1 MTPAR
6 ANHEFDAIR
15 AQYPLLDEVQ
25 KTVKL
30 KRAGNEWV
38 GLCPLHN
45 EKTPSFSVNP
55 DKEKFFCQGCSAT
68 GDIVDFVRLL
78 HGITVTEAITHIT
91 GGKLAV
97 ISADTQRERDRLR
110 KERETEEANRKAA
123 GTRAASARWEK
134 AAAVNINHPYLVRKA
149 IAELY
154 DEFRIIRSEGSNLL
168 VPVYGTDGEIQTV
181 QTIPADSGGKKL
193 FAKDAPSVGGRFHLG
208 INMGRTIICEGFATG
223 SSLYMA
229 QSDQV
234 VVAFSADNME
244 RLAREYAASGSFVVL
259 ACDQDKGDHFHGV
272 GRELDCAVIVAKGPD
287 KGWDFNDEHCAHGV
301 GAVRR
306 QIDDGLQDFAQRKAK
321 AQTEREAE
329 EGPLDLWKRTA
340 APAFPENLLP
350 PLLARFAKTRAD
362 MIGCDPSGIAMAA
375 LGTCGTVIRDTIQLR
390 MKRHDAGW
398 RESSRLWVM
407 LVGDPS
413 RKKTPIMRAATKRVA
428 DLDAGLIAD
437 YQRDLRDWT
446 ENGQNGAPPVPH
458 RLRISDITMEA
469 AAEVCAHSPDG
480 ILAVQDELS
489 GWFGGIEKYSGGKGG
504 AKDRSFW
511 LQAFN
516 GGHYA
521 TDRIGRKA
529 AFVDN
534 LSISIVGGV
543 QPDPIRRIMSDS
555 TDDGLM
561 QRFFPIMLGDPFP
574 GKDIEMPDVAAEYD
588 QLIDR
593 LWALKP
599 PQSFLG
605 DLPLVFSDEAQVLR
619 SELELQHLDMV
630 ATMEGVNRKI
640 ASHIGKYDGL
650 FGRLCIIFH
659 CIEHVTC
666 RPDDPLPDTIEIDTA
681 KRASQFLHRF
691 LRKHALAF
699 YTNVAGLT
707 DDHEIIK
714 DVAGYILSRKE
725 EKVSLRTL
733 ARGTRA
739 MRRLTK
745 FEGHQIFEQMVA
757 YGWLEETQLRADA
770 SSWTVNPL
778 AHKLFADRAEHERD
792 RRSEAQRRV
801 KEYLED

>member
-1 MTPAR
+1 MTPDR
-6 ANHEFDAIR
+6 NNEFDAIR

-55 DKEKFFCQGCSAT
+55 EKEKFFCQGCSAS
-68 GDIVDFVRLL
+68 GDVVDFVRQL
-78 HGITVTEAITHIT
+78 HGLTVTEAIDHLT
-91 GGKLAV
+91 GGRVAV
-97 ISADTQRERDRLR
+97 IAPETQRERDRIR
-110 KERETEEANRKAA
+110 NEREAQENQRKAA
-123 GTRAASARWEK
+123 GTRQAVARWER
-134 AAAVNINHPYLVRKA
+134 AADVDLRHPYLVRKA

-154 DEFRIIRSEGSNLL
+154 DEFRLIKSEGSNLL
-168 VPVYGTDGEIQTV
+168 IPVYGQDGELQTV
-181 QTIPADSGGKKL
+181 QTIPAESGGKKL

-208 INMGRTIICEGFATG
+208 VNMGRTIICEGFATG
-223 SSLYMA
+223 SSLYSA

-244 RLAREYAASGSFVVL
+244 RLAREYASKGSFVVL
-259 ACDQDKGDHFHGV
+259 ACDQDKGDHFNEV
-272 GRELDCAVIVAKGPD
+272 GRELDCAVIVAKGPA

-301 GAVRR
+301 NAVRA
-306 QIDDGLQDFAQRKAK
+306 QIDAGLQEFATRKVR
-321 AQTEREAE
+321 AQVEKEVE
-329 EGPLDLWKRTA
+329 EGPLDLWKKTA
-340 APAFPENLLP
+340 APPFPESLLP

-375 LGTCGTVIRDTIQLR
+375 LGACATVIRDTIQIK
-390 MKRHDAGW
+390 MKKHDNGW
-398 RESSRLWVM
+398 KEEARLWVM

-413 RKKTPIMRAATKRVA
+413 RKKTPMLRAATKRIS
-428 DLDAGLIAD
+428 DLDAGLMVE
-437 YQRDLRDWT
+437 YQHKLQDWN
-446 ENGQNGAPPVPH
+446 EDKNGPMPVPH

-469 AAEVCAHSPDG
+469 AAEVCAHNPDG
-480 ILAVQDELS
+480 ILALQDELS

-534 LSISIVGGV
+534 LSISIIGGV
-543 QPDPIRRIMSDS
+543 QPDPIRRIMSDA

-588 QLIDR
+588 DLIDR
-593 LWALKP
+593 LWALEP
-599 PQSFLG
+599 PQNFLG
-605 DLPLVFSDEAQVLR
+605 PLSLVFSEEAQALR
-619 SELELQHLDMV
+619 SELELQHLQMV
-630 ATMEGVNRKI
+630 ASMETVNRKI
-640 ASHIGKYDGL
+640 ASHIGKYDGM

-659 CIEHVTC
+659 CIEHVTHSA
-666 RPDDPLPDTIEIDTA
+666 DKPLTETIQIDTA
-681 KRASQFLHRF
+681 KRASQFLHKF
-691 LRKHALAF
+691 LRRHASAF

-714 DVAGYILSRKE
+714 DVAGYILSKKE

-745 FEGHQIFEQMVA
+745 FEGHQILEQMVA
-757 YGWLEETQLRADA
+757 YGWLEEIQARADA
-770 SSWTVNPL
+770 STWLVNPM
-778 AHKLFADRAEHERD
+778 AHKLFADRADIERET
-792 RRSEAQRRV
+792 RAESQRRV
-801 KEYLED
+801 KEFFED